1 MQTITFKLNDEI
13 LGKVDKSLSM
23 FNFSTRTEFI
33 RDAIRDKLEQLET
46 EQFMKKLAAYKG
58 KSKVKYSDKEFRKLR
73 NKASEEYQKELEARF
88 K

>member
-13 LGKVDKSLSM
+13 LSKVDKSLSM

-33 RDAIRDKLEQLET
+33 RDAIRDKLEQQET
-46 EQFMKKLAAYKG
+46 DNFMKKLAAFRG
-58 KSKVKYSDKEFRKLR
+58 KAKTKYSDKEFRKLR
-73 NKASEEYQKELEARF
+73 DKVSEEYERELEARF

>member
-13 LGKVDKSLSM
+13 LCKIDNSLSM

-73 NKASEEYQKELEARF
+73 NKASEEYQKKLEARF

>member
-13 LGKVDKSLSM
+13 LGKIDNSLTM

-33 RDAIRDKLEQLET
+33 RDAIQDKLEQLET

-73 NKASEEYQKELEARF
+73 NKASEEYQKKLEARF

>member
-13 LGKVDKSLSM
+13 LGRVDKSLSM

-33 RDAIRDKLEQLET
+33 RDAIRDKLEQQET
-46 EQFMKKLAAYKG
+46 ENFMKKLAAFKG
-58 KSKVKYSDKEFRKLR
+58 KAKTKYSDKEFRKLR
-73 NKASEEYQKELEARF
+73 DKVSEEYGKELEARF